1 MPDLTLEDIAK
12 LAEVSR
18 STVSRVINGEPN
30 VRDSVRTRVQKV
42 IASTGFHP
50 NAAARTLASQR
61 SWMLGLVL
69 PRGVSS
75 FFTDPFFPR
84 LTQGIAQACNQ
95 YNYTL
100 GLFLV
105 ATQEDEDKIF
115 PRISRKGFLDGI
127 LLQSG
132 QFGDQLIEK
141 LAGSNLPLVVV
152 GRPHRSE
159 RVSYVDVDN
168 INGAYNGVN
177 HLIRLGYQ
185 RIGTITGPTNTSVG
199 LDRKAGY
206 LKALTDRGRIIDES
220 LIVES
225 DFTETNGYY
234 AMQQILPARPDAIFT
249 ASDAIAFGAMR
260 AVREA
265 GLRIPEDVA
274 FVGYDDLPI
283 ATLPNIQLTTVRQ
296 PINQFGFNAVEVLID
311 LIDNGIDPPRRI
323 IMDTELVIRQ
333 TCGALR
339 RKDGKP

>member
-30 VRDSVRTRVQKV
+30 VRDSVRKRVQAV
-42 IASTGFHP
+42 IHTTGFHP

-95 YNYTL
+95 FNYTL

-132 QFGDQLIEK
+132 QFGDLLIER
-141 LAGSNLPLVVV
+141 LSGSKIPLVVV
-152 GRPHRSE
+152 GRPFRPE
-159 RVSYVDVDN
+159 KVSYVDVDN
-168 INGAYNGVN
+168 VVGAYNGVN

-199 LDRKAGY
+199 VDRKAGY
-206 LKALTDRGRIIDES
+206 IKALTDRGRNIDEAMV
-220 LIVES
+220 IES
-225 DFTETNGYY
+225 DFTENSGYY
-234 AMQQILPARPDAIFT
+234 AMQQILPARPDAVFT
-249 ASDAIAFGAMR
+249 ASDAIAIGAIR

-265 GLRIPEDVA
+265 GLRVPEDIA
-274 FVGYDDLPI
+274 FVGYDDLPL

-296 PINQFGFNAVEVLID
+296 PINQFGFNAVEILID
-311 LIDNGIDPPRRI
+311 LIDNGIEPPRRI
-323 IMDTELVIRQ
+323 IMDTELIIRQ

-339 RKDGKP
+339 RKESRS